1 LIEASYY
8 RADICRKA
16 DGLDGTGGTAKAA
29 LEAIDGII
37 DSITKTAGIFFTLH
51 CFFEEKWLKKQLNIN

>member
-1 LIEASYY
+1 MEASYHG
-8 RADICRKA
+8 ADICRKA

-37 DSITKTAGIFFTLH
+37 DSITKTAGIFYAAMLF
-51 CFFEEKWLKKQLNIN
+51 